1 MPTADDELLS
11 EELLDAL
18 SEELLSE
25 LLLELLTE
33 ELLELKELLELL
45 ELLNEELLELLNEEL
60 LELLELLDDIIFA
73 AQRDFRNSSK
83 RNFLS
88 ITNLY

>member
-45 ELLNEELLELLNEEL
+45 ELLNEELLELL
-60 LELLELLDDIIFA
+60 ELLDDIIFA